1 MIQPLDRPKSSW
13 FGLGLAVQFLLMIA
27 VPAPAI
33 YTQMTGQ
40 RVILKTI
47 PVDPYDPLRGY
58 STTLRYDISDMQLL
72 RTLPGWKDMPTIADP
87 TTTYPQGKPVQ
98 SKLRILK
105 PGTTFYLTLEPP
117 SAPASRA
124 QAYQPWKA
132 TAIHAQLPTSR
143 SPASVIL
150 KGWVEASAF
159 NSQFVTYGLE
169 TYYMPEN
176 RRNEVNESIRRQK
189 TVAEIKVDA
198 QGNGVPLKLRVGDQ
212 EFEF

>member
-72 RTLPGWKDMPTIADP
+72 RTLPGWTPVSR
-87 TTTYPQGKPVQ
+87 TTWKPNLKANLFNPNSASSNPVPPSTSPSNRPAHLHPALKLTNRGKPPPFMRNCPPRDRPDPSF
-98 SKLRILK
+98 SKAGWRLL
-105 PGTTFYLTLEPP
+105 PLTHNL
-117 SAPASRA
+117 S
-124 QAYQPWKA
+124 
-132 TAIHAQLPTSR
+132 PT
-143 SPASVIL
+143 
-150 KGWVEASAF
+150 
-159 NSQFVTYGLE
+159 
-169 TYYMPEN
+169 
-176 RRNEVNESIRRQK
+176 
-189 TVAEIKVDA
+189 D
-198 QGNGVPLKLRVGDQ
+198 
-212 EFEF
+212 